1 MTIVFLLR
9 EEGVL
14 IAKVVLMTQLRI
26 KPLQEGI
33 RSCSRRPPLFV
44 VPIERHYREFST
56 KVLWSKNANSR
67 KENGSSSE
75 SPRTLLQQTFE
86 SQVLLT
92 RALMILQK
100 RLGLI
105 SPQSDC
111 GTFSIDDAMYVLVPS
126 YDSFSKAIICL
137 AALHEASGLASFH
150 LPSSSGVDPSVDNQ
164 R

>member
-1 MTIVFLLR
+1 
-9 EEGVL
+9 
-14 IAKVVLMTQLRI
+14 VV
-26 KPLQEGI
+26 QE
-33 RSCSRRPPLFV
+33 CLFTA
-44 VPIERHYREFST
+44 R
-56 KVLWSKNANSR
+56 KR

-100 RLGLI
+100 WLGLI
-105 SPQSDC
+105 SAQSDC
-111 GTFSIDDAMYVLVPS
+111 GTFSIGDAMYVLVPS